1 MPGHSPHFLTT
12 VSTFQSPMASVQQ
25 GSYQNSAVSP
35 HGVGEALDELSPGM
49 TDLPL
54 PLFLNLSTRKID
66 L

>member
-1 MPGHSPHFLTT
+1 
-12 VSTFQSPMASVQQ
+12 MASVQQ